1 MLTKT
6 FDFIKVSGLIRLELI
21 MYEINE
27 EICKCAGDVHKILA
41 RLGFETA
48 RDVWRNYDSNR

>member
-1 MLTKT
+1 
-6 FDFIKVSGLIRLELI
+6 